1 MAKNFTRSD
10 RIAQQL
16 QRDVAELIRA
26 ELDHPKASLITITDV
41 EVTRDYSHAKIFY
54 TFLGTAEDAQAIAA
68 KLENAKG
75 FLRSE
80 LSRGFKL
87 FKMPELHFV
96 YDHSIENGMHLDSLI
111 QQAVSTKALDDEEGD
126 VKEGDA

>member
-1 MAKNFTRSD
+1 MARNFTRSD

-41 EVTRDYSHAKIFY
+41 EVSRDNSHAKIFY
-54 TFLGTAEDAQAIAA
+54 TFLGTSEDAQAIAA
-68 KLENAKG
+68 KLEQAKG

-80 LSRGFKL
+80 LARGFKL
-87 FKMPELHFV
+87 FKMPELHFH
-96 YDHSIENGMHLDSLI
+96 YDHSIERGFKLDTLISQAASLP
-111 QQAVSTKALDDEEGD
+111 KAPDDEGE
-126 VKEGDA
+126 A